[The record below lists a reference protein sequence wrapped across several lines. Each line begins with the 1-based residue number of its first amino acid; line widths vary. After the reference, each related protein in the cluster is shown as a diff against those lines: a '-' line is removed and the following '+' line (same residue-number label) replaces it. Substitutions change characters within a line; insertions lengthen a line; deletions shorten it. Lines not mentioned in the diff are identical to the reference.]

1 MMIKF
6 IGISICVLF
15 CSLLLKERNREI
27 AVILSIVGAAMLFL
41 TAAGELTRVI
51 NSVMGLSSVSSSA
64 MKYSKLMI
72 KVLGITLITQIV
84 CDICR
89 DNGENAIASMTAA
102 VSKIIVV
109 SLIVPLFETV
119 IEIVGGLIK

>member
-1 MMIKF
+1 MMKF

-15 CSLLLKERNREI
+15 CSLMLKDRNREM
-27 AVILSIVGAAMLFL
+27 AVILSIAGASILFL
-41 TAAGELTRVI
+41 TAAGELSRVI
-51 NSVMGLSSVSSSA
+51 SSVMGFSFVSSSA
-64 MKYSKLMI
+64 MKYSRLMI
-72 KVLGITLITQIV
+72 KILGITLITQIV

-89 DNGENAIASMTAA
+89 DNGENALASMTAA

-109 SLIVPLFETV
+109 SLIIPLFETV